1 MPKYYYKAVNGGGK
15 VVRGDMEA
23 AEEKAV
29 ARYLHDSGYIPIRIK
44 TQSLFNNFLRFDFS
58 MDLLADFRNVSS
70 KDLLLFTLDL
80 RTLLDAGLS
89 VDRSLVILFDTTE
102 NEKMGEIVKG
112 LLKYVQGGSSLSDA
126 MAQYPK
132 IFSALYINMIRAGE
146 SGGVLPEV
154 LERLGEFLESIQRV
168 KDYIK
173 SALIYPAFL
182 LSVGG
187 ISIIIML
194 TFVIPKFS
202 VIFADMGQAIPM
214 STRML
219 LGLSDFLRSFWW
231 IFVIAA
237 VMCAALLRQYS
248 KTEKGRLKID
258 SVKIRL
264 PIWGDLIKFVEVARF
279 SRTLG
284 TLIRS
289 GVPLLQGLNLVRV
302 IMTNRVVSDS
312 LKQVHER
319 VKEGEKLS
327 TPLFQTGIF
336 PPLAIQM
343 ISVGEET
350 GNLEKMLLRVAK
362 YYEDNVENKTKRFI
376 SLLEPVLI
384 LGMGLM
390 VGFIV
395 VSMLMAVFSINEV
408 GF

>member
-1 MPKYYYKAVNGGGK
+1 MPKYYYKAVDASGK
-15 VVRGDMEA
+15 VIRGEIDA
-23 AEEKAV
+23 PEEKTV
-29 ARYLHDSGYIPIRIK
+29 ASQLHDSGCIPIRIK
-44 TQSLFNNFLRFDFS
+44 SYGIFYKFLQLDFS
-58 MDLLADFRNVSS
+58 SDLLADFKNVSS
-70 KDLLLFTLDL
+70 RDLLLFTQDF

-89 VDRSLVILFDTTE
+89 VDRSLIILHDTAESGKLGEVI
-102 NEKMGEIVKG
+102 KG
-112 LLKYVQGGSSLSDA
+112 LLKYVQGGSSISDA
-126 MAQYPK
+126 MAKYPK
-132 IFSALYINMIRAGE
+132 VFSSLYINMIRAGE

-154 LERLGEFLESIQRV
+154 LERLGEFLENIQRV
-168 KDYIK
+168 KEYIK

-202 VIFADMGQAIPM
+202 VIFSDMGQTIPL
-214 STRML
+214 STSML
-219 LGLSDFLRSFWW
+219 LGLSDFLRSYWW
-231 IFVIAA
+231 AFALAIIAGVIFI
-237 VMCAALLRQYS
+237 RQYAN
-248 KTEKGRLKID
+248 TDKGRLKID
-258 SVKIRL
+258 ALKIRL

-289 GVPLLQGLNLVRV
+289 GVPLLQGLNLVRE
-302 IMTNRVVSDS
+302 IMTNRVVGDS
-312 LKQVHER
+312 LKQVHDR
-319 VKEGEKLS
+319 VKEGEKLT

-362 YYEDNVENKTKRFI
+362 YYEDNVENKVKRFI

-395 VSMLMAVFSINEV
+395 ISMLMAVFSINEV